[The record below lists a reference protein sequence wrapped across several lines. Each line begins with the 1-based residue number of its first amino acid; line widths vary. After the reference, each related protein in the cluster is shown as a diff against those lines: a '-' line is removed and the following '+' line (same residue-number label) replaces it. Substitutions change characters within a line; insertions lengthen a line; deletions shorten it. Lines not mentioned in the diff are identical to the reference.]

1 MTILI
6 LNGHGIR
13 IHVDGAKLHIRDGHT
28 SSTEEPNEY
37 IFSPQR
43 IDVDNIVINSRSGN
57 ISVDAI
63 RWLVKHGVQITVL
76 NWDGKILTTML
87 PPESVQ
93 VKTMFAQ
100 YRTFEDPKLRL
111 IIAQKIIEAKFGRT
125 QIVLDYLNQR
135 YPDISTQ
142 LPQDSSNLK
151 DAQTIQEVMGV
162 ESVVAGYYW
171 EQIRKIIPK
180 QIEFASRGGGRANR
194 PMGASD
200 TVNCMLNY
208 GYALLEAECLR
219 AINSVGL
226 DVHVGFLHEM
236 QQGKYSLAY
245 DMQELFRFLIDL
257 SVLNL
262 VEKGSMEKKDFIR
275 TENFTLKLRASG
287 TRKITQEVNSWLNK
301 TVNYQ
306 EKDVSWNY
314 VIFLK
319 IRELAHYLLGKKKSI
334 DLISPEYLLAR
345 QDSNDVRKKIL
356 SIPYAQWKKQGFS
369 KGTLHYMKK
378 NAGNNKPFTLNKHVR
393 RRLDQLG
400 ETTNVSPLN
409 NSVG

>member
-1 MTILI
+1 MTILV
-6 LNGHGIR
+6 LNGHGVR
-13 IHVDGAKLHIRDGHT
+13 IFVDGAKLHIQDGR
-28 SSTEEPNEY
+28 SSSEEKPTEY

-43 IDVDNIVINSRSGN
+43 IDVDNIVISGQNGN

-63 RWLVKHGVQITVL
+63 RWLVKHGVQVTVL

-93 VKTMFAQ
+93 VKTKFAQ
-100 YRTFEDPKLRL
+100 YRAFEDPKQRL
-111 IIAQKIIEAKFGRT
+111 TIAKKIIEGKFVRT
-125 QIVLDYLNQR
+125 QLVLDYLNQR
-135 YPDISTQ
+135 YPEVSTQ
-142 LPQDSSNLK
+142 LPQDSDNLK
-151 DAQTIQEVMGV
+151 DGQTIREVMGV

-208 GYALLEAECLR
+208 GYALLESECLR

-245 DMQELFRFLIDL
+245 DMQELFRFLVDL
-257 SVLNL
+257 AVLNL
-262 VEKGSMEKKDFIR
+262 VEKGTTEKKDFIR

-287 TRKITQEVNSWLNK
+287 TRKITNELNSWLNK
-301 TVNYQ
+301 AVTYQ
-306 EKDVSWNY
+306 EKEISWNY

-319 IRELAHYLLGKKKSI
+319 TRELAHYLIGKKKSL
-334 DLISPEYLLAR
+334 DLTSPHYQIER
-345 QDSNDVRKKIL
+345 QDSEDVRNKIL
-356 SIPYAQWKKQGFS
+356 SIPYAQWKKRGFS
-369 KGTLHYMKK
+369 KGTLNYMKK
-378 NAGNNKPFTLNKHVR
+378 NARSDQPFTLNKHVR
-393 RRLDQLG
+393 ERL
-400 ETTNVSPLN
+400 EKWNNV
-409 NSVG
+409 VEMI